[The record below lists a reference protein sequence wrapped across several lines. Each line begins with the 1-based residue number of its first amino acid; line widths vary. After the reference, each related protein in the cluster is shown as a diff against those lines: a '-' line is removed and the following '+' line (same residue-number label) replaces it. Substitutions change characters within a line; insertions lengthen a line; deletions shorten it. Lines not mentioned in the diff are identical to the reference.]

1 MTIVVKSSQLY
12 HTIICIYVYIHI
24 YLYMLT
30 SSNKRSRSNNTYFP
44 NSGRMLKFEILE
56 ATADWS
62 DAPMSLSCRLMFAD
76 SMGEI
81 RVVLRPHRE
90 AQGSQLSNI

>member
-1 MTIVVKSSQLY
+1 
-12 HTIICIYVYIHI
+12 
-24 YLYMLT
+24 MLT
-30 SSNKRSRSNNTYFP
+30 SSNKRSRSNTTYFP
-44 NSGRMLKFEILE
+44 NSGRMLKFEIVE

-62 DAPMSLSCRLMFAD
+62 DAPMSLSCRLIFA
-76 SMGEI
+76 MGEI